1 MTTARWLKLLFVVVA
16 IAIMASC
23 VADKAVAT
31 DFFPKTMRLQ
41 NNVPQVIQPGSRTAC
56 QWEYVAPGDGVWFY
70 PPDTF
75 TISPE
80 YTGALLTVNVEAD
93 GWFEIYYVG
102 TGGGLFDRLQT
113 LGYYYKYGSAVW
125 PIEAIHD
132 TYQVEIYNAGVTDLN
147 VKLCRISVQV
157 NR

>member
-1 MTTARWLKLLFVVVA
+1 MNASRWLKLFFVVLV
-16 IAIMASC
+16 IAIIISMTVKSVDSA
-23 VADKAVAT
+23 A
-31 DFFPKTMRLQ
+31 FFPKTMRLQ
-41 NNVPQVIQPGSRTAC
+41 NNVPQVIPPGARTAC
-56 QWEYVAPGDGVWFY
+56 QWEYVATGDGVWFY

-93 GWFEIYYVG
+93 GWFEIFYVG
-102 TGGGLFDRLQT
+102 SGGYFDRLQT
-113 LGYYYKYGSAVW
+113 LGYYKNYASVAW

-132 TYQVEIYNAGVTDLN
+132 LYQVEIYNSGITDLN